1 MNDDRNML
9 RLARE
14 EVFPIVKPGEIS
26 SSTGLP
32 FSGTIQGEGKL
43 AGTPSL
49 FLRLYG
55 CNLNCQWVLPN
66 GERCP
71 CDTPSAIKPGM
82 PVSLQSVE
90 TVAKTILDN
99 MQHLRHLVVSGGEP
113 MLQAQSLTELFLIL
127 RSARPDIHISLET
140 NGTIFHHN
148 VAQLIDLFSIS
159 PKLYSSEP
167 EGGYPDAIQRVNIPV
182 LQNFLDVRNVN
193 PQKDLQFKFVFS
205 NPEEEREI
213 KNDVLN
219 KLKYWTKDDVLL
231 MPLGSNEQELKV
243 STNNA
248 LSVAL
253 KNGWRYAPRLHID
266 LFGSGEGV

>member
-14 EVFPIVKPGEIS
+14 EVFPIVKPGEVS
-26 SSTGLP
+26 SSTGLS

-66 GERCP
+66 GQRCP

-90 TVAKTILDN
+90 TVAKKVLDN
-99 MQHLRHLVVSGGEP
+99 MTHLRHLVVSGGEP
-113 MLQAQSLTELFLIL
+113 MLQAQSLTALFHIL
-127 RSARPDIHISLET
+127 KMARPDIHITVET
-140 NGTIFHHN
+140 NGTIFHQN
-148 VAQLIDLFSIS
+148 IAQLIDLFSIS
-159 PKLYSSEP
+159 PKLCSSEP
-167 EGGYPDAIQRVNIPV
+167 EGGYPDAVQRVNIQV
-182 LQNFLDVRNVN
+182 LQSFLDIRKEN
-193 PQKDLQFKFVFS
+193 PKKDIQLKFVFS
-205 NPEEEREI
+205 KPEDELEI
-213 KNDVLN
+213 KKDILDKLN
-219 KLKYWTKDDVLL
+219 YWTKDDVLL
-231 MPLGSNEQELKV
+231 MPLGSNEQELKI
-243 STNNA
+243 STNIA
-248 LSVAL
+248 LNVAL